1 MIYHYFAKLKAVINA
16 SPFVEAYKVKKEI
29 VWSFV
34 GQISIEITRKGGS
47 VLHGFEYVEV
57 MKGRIARAKYRYHRR
72 DEDGLIMRWDKAQHH
87 REIESSPFHI
97 HTKNELLAFE
107 AVQLEKILK
116 FIGRALKL

>member
-16 SPFVEAYKVKKEI
+16 SPLLEAYKMKKKI
-29 VWSFV
+29 VRSFV

-57 MKGRIARAKYRYHRR
+57 MKGKIAREKYRYHRR
-72 DEDGLIMRWDKAQHH
+72 DEDGLIMRWGNAQHQ

-107 AVQLEKILK
+107 AVRLEEILK
-116 FIGRALKL
+116 FI

>member
-16 SPFVEAYKVKKEI
+16 SPLVEAYKMKKEI
-29 VWSFV
+29 VLSFV

-47 VLHGFEYVEV
+47 VLHGFEYVVV
-57 MKGRIARAKYRYHRR
+57 MKGKVARAKYRYHRR
-72 DEDGLIMRWDKAQHH
+72 DEDGLIMRWGNAQHQ

-107 AVQLEKILK
+107 AVQLEEILK